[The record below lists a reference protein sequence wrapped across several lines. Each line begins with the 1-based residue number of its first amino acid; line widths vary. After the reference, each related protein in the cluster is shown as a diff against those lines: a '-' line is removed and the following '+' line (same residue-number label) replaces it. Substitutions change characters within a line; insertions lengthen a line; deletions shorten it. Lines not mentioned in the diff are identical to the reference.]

1 MDTII
6 IRSLTHENLPFAAS
20 QTKRED
26 WDTSTQ
32 LELKTL
38 FEYDPSGCFISEL
51 NKKPVGMC
59 FGTAYEKFGYI
70 GELIVEESA
79 RGRGIG
85 SKLMQRAI
93 DNLRSR
99 GLQNIYLD
107 AVQKAVPLYERLG
120 FQSVCLSLRMNAEIN
135 GKRHE
140 GVRPM
145 KKMDLPAVESLDNEV
160 FGDDRSYFIRHRLKK
175 YPQLCYVQYEGSEI
189 NGFILGRQG
198 RKHISVGPWV
208 IDQSNQFPQYLI
220 EHLALKTSNK
230 KINIGIL
237 ENNNV
242 ALAELEKLG
251 FHNSPDHS
259 VRMVL
264 GNIPFPGK
272 INQSYAIGAPSKG

>member
-1 MDTII
+1 MI
-6 IRSLTHENLPFAAS
+6 IRPLSHEDLPFAAS
-20 QTKRED
+20 LTKREG
-26 WDTSTQ
+26 WDSSTQ

-38 FEYDPSGCFISEL
+38 FEYNSPGCYIAEQNGKAL
-51 NKKPVGMC
+51 GMC
-59 FGTAYEKFGYI
+59 FATAYEKFGFI

-79 RGRGIG
+79 RKRGIG
-85 SKLMQRAI
+85 TRLMQQAI
-93 DNLRSR
+93 ENLSSR
-99 GLQNIYLD
+99 GIKNIYLD
-107 AVQKAVPLYERLG
+107 AVLEAVPLYERLG
-120 FQSVCLSLRMNAEIN
+120 FQKVCLSLRMNAEIN

-140 GVRPM
+140 GVRLM
-145 KKMDLPAVESLDNEV
+145 KKKDLPAVESLDNEV
-160 FGDDRSYFIRHRLKK
+160 FGDNRSYFIGHRLKK
-175 YPQLCYVQYEGSEI
+175 YPQLCYIQYEGSEI

-198 RKHISVGPWV
+198 RKHISIGPWV

-237 ENNNV
+237 EKNNV

-251 FHNSPDHS
+251 FHNSQNHS